1 MPRNPPTADLVS
13 RPSAASAACAS
24 GTRAGTQGKK
34 REAQRAAV
42 HRVAPGSRVSLRSPG
57 TRGIGGARSEPLAA
71 VSTHDVNSAVFF
83 VPAARLCARVCPS
96 VRLGLGRSFGV
107 EPAVALAAIPAPA
120 VPFRPDRG
128 VDGAPTGHSFVL
140 SRVRGAT
147 SEPCGAACPV
157 ANGTSLGAPP
167 WRFSAG
173 DRCRR
178 LRECK
183 DRNRQR
189 LVRKPQGL
197 AEGSLTSRGSG
208 SRRNRGTPLPAPP
221 SGSSPETPLMSEDAN
236 LVL

>member
-1 MPRNPPTADLVS
+1 MPRSPLTADLVS

-24 GTRAGTQGKK
+24 GTRAGTQRKK

-71 VSTHDVNSAVFF
+71 VSTHDVKQRSLLRLRDAFRRPGLSF
-83 VPAARLCARVCPS
+83 LFAPAFRQCF
-96 VRLGLGRSFGV
+96 GGRTRCS
-107 EPAVALAAIPAPA
+107 LATPAIP
-120 VPFRPDRG
+120 FHPDRG

-178 LRECK
+178 LRE
-183 DRNRQR
+183 
-189 LVRKPQGL
+189 
-197 AEGSLTSRGSG
+197 
-208 SRRNRGTPLPAPP
+208 
-221 SGSSPETPLMSEDAN
+221 
-236 LVL
+236 

>member
-1 MPRNPPTADLVS
+1 MVGRPRSIVSPLDPRKSGLPDLRRLTADLGQARDRCLATLARDTRDRRHAKRTVGRSLVS
-13 RPSAASAACAS
+13 RCQTAQSSSFPRRVPAS
-24 GTRAGTQGKK
+24 GFVFPLRTRLSP
-34 REAQRAAV
+34 V
-42 HRVAPGSRVSLRSPG
+42 LRRR
-57 TRGIGGARSEPLAA
+57 TRCNLA
-71 VSTHDVNSAVFF
+71 T
-83 VPAARLCARVCPS
+83 P
-96 VRLGLGRSFGV
+96 
-107 EPAVALAAIPAPA
+107 AIPFHPE
-120 VPFRPDRG
+120 RG

-221 SGSSPETPLMSEDAN
+221 SGSSPETPLMSEDVN
-236 LVL
+236 L